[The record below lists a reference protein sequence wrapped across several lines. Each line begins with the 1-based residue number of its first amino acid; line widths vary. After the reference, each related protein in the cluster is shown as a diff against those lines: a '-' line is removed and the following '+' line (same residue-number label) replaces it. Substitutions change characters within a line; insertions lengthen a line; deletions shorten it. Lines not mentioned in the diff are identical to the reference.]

1 MSFLKCADVFLGE
14 MWAGIW
20 SIKMDC
26 LKTESLSES
35 ENLPENG
42 YYPAWQNPKQP
53 DSLFFTESPA
63 TFYLLGERSGR
74 TVCRVP
80 VKNDAFM

>member
-42 YYPAWQNPKQP
+42 YYPVWQNAK
-53 DSLFFTESPA
+53 
-63 TFYLLGERSGR
+63 
-74 TVCRVP
+74 
-80 VKNDAFM
+80 